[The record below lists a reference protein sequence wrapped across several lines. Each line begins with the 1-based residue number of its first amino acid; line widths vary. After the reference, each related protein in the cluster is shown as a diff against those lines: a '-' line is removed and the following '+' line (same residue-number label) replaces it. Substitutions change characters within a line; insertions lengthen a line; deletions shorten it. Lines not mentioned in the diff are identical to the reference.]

1 MFLRRGLVPQCTL
14 FRITRRSSAKKNE
27 GKGKKD
33 IKMDARRRSVN
44 KYDANKRFVTKASD
58 DHTSEPM

>member
-1 MFLRRGLVPQCTL
+1 MYTIQNNQKVIC
-14 FRITRRSSAKKNE
+14 KKNE